1 MMVKVI
7 KENTE
12 LEVSDSIASDINKML
27 AEDPT
32 LPIHLDKNIL
42 SFDEYT
48 VGSIQVGE
56 LNLEIQPRNP
66 VFTLEALF
74 EMLLFESM
82 NNFDENY
89 LSSGFGDNNSFGIAS
104 ITSQFFYECCKLVDF
119 GLTGGFV
126 ENTRTGKEITG
137 TIVFDQ
143 FHPAYIPLQGITYKT
158 DDYSYDVL
166 ANQMIKSAIKKVMWS
181 DKRPTQRKQYESLLK
196 KFDQIQEFKGSLAQ
210 LDDIAK
216 SFYSANPHYPLVLEF
231 SIKILRDM
239 KVKYTGGSLQ
249 WFAFLHNSND
259 IFEKYVRKVLSKG
272 LSSYVTQWDKPKLI
286 AVLSD
291 GKRRGTKSYVPDVL
305 VDYDESTNTAKAVI
319 DVKNKKFET
328 SNKDIGEILHSAD
341 MYQMAFYCDKM
352 KTNLGGLIYPAGD
365 DYAPIQV
372 MIDGSRDFRFVLFSI
387 NMKEKINARHR
398 KLCQAVK
405 DHLLYYTT

>member
-27 AEDPT
+27 AEDPA
-32 LPIHLDKNIL
+32 LPIHLNKNVL

-231 SIKILRDM
+231 SMKIDTFSLSNSSTTCLKRTCFKFKIM
-239 KVKYTGGSLQ
+239 LVTSSFTPGTVANSCSTPSILIVLIAKPSNEERRIRRKALPTVIPKPGSSGL
-249 WFAFLHNSND
+249 NSNLPNLESASN
-259 IFEKYVRKVLSKG
+259 INTLSG
-272 LSSYVTQWDKPKLI
+272 
-286 AVLSD
+286 
-291 GKRRGTKSYVPDVL
+291 
-305 VDYDESTNTAKAVI
+305 
-319 DVKNKKFET
+319 F
-328 SNKDIGEILHSAD
+328 
-341 MYQMAFYCDKM
+341 
-352 KTNLGGLIYPAGD
+352 
-365 DYAPIQV
+365 
-372 MIDGSRDFRFVLFSI
+372 
-387 NMKEKINARHR
+387 
-398 KLCQAVK
+398 
-405 DHLLYYTT
+405 